1 MTSHVDDNP
10 LWIAQ
15 AKIGDREA
23 FSRLMEGLQ
32 SRLHGQALAF
42 VNDADEAQEL
52 VQETMI
58 EAWKS
63 LPRFDGTCRL
73 FTWLYVI
80 LLRRRWRRH
89 AQRSRA
95 LPVATPAQQDRADR
109 AAPQGPD
116 PEALAAE
123 AALLRA
129 MVEALP
135 EGHREVVRLRFY
147 AQADETDIAAALGI
161 SQGTVKSRMHHALEK
176 LRSMTEKVNQL
187 RS

>member
-1 MTSHVDDNP
+1 MPCHVDDNP

-23 FSRLMEGLQ
+23 FSLLMEGQ
-32 SRLHGQALAF
+32 QARLHGQALAF
-42 VNDADEAQEL
+42 VDDADEAQEL

-80 LLRRRWRRH
+80 LLRRRCRRH
-89 AQRSRA
+89 SQRRRA
-95 LPVATPAQQDRADR
+95 LALATPAQQKMADR
-109 AAPQGPD
+109 AAPDGPD
-116 PEALAAE
+116 AESRAAE
-123 AALLRA
+123 ASVLRA

-147 AQADETDIAAALGI
+147 AQADEADIAAALGI
-161 SQGTVKSRMHHALEK
+161 SPGTVKSRMHHALEK
-176 LRSMTEKVNQL
+176 LRSMTERVNQL